1 MKSITNEFILKK
13 YLLRRIDEG
22 KYTVSSH
29 NIESDLVR
37 YARNYWGKATNPSTF
52 SRAWRKLKENGSIMN
67 YKIITVNKNKES
79 EGTWRLV
86 KDTSNLQHRQFL
98 PEVV

>member
-22 KYTVSSH
+22 QYTVSSH

-37 YARNYWGKATNPSTF
+37 YAREYWGKVTNPSTF
-52 SRAWRKLKENGSIMN
+52 SRAWRKLKEDGSIMN
-67 YKIITVNKNKES
+67 YKIITLDKES

>member
-22 KYTVSSH
+22 QYTVSSH

-37 YARNYWGKATNPSTF
+37 YAREYWGKATNPSTF
-52 SRAWRKLKENGSIMN
+52 SRAWRKLKEDGSIMN
-67 YKIITVNKNKES
+67 YKIITLDKES